1 MASATKATRGFNCL
15 CPRCGDE
22 GVRVALWDVDNLFCV
37 ECDAEFT
44 LDDVRALVTA
54 WGPVIRWL
62 DTAPVMEE

>member
-1 MASATKATRGFNCL
+1 MASATKATRGFNCP
-15 CPRCGDE
+15 CPRCGEE

-54 WGPVIRWL
+54 W
-62 DTAPVMEE
+62 APVMEE